1 MRGMVERSLVATFK
15 EEEMLTSG
23 DTLDAYAE
31 VWEKWQKADS
41 KVLTYNG
48 EVPAPTAETI
58 AKGRELFMD
67 AKRGNCFSCH
77 GPEGRGDGASAYA
90 LDPETG
96 EVKPTYK
103 DDWGNEILPRNLR
116 LGIFRGG
123 RRPIDIYRRIKYG
136 IAGGPMPEAAASL
149 SNDDI
154 WHLVHY
160 VGSLSERPQH
170 AKAADHGDAH
180 APEKH

>member
-1 MRGMVERSLVATFK
+1 M
-15 EEEMLTSG
+15 
-23 DTLDAYAE
+23 
-31 VWEKWQKADS
+31 
-41 KVLTYNG
+41 
-48 EVPAPTAETI
+48 
-58 AKGRELFMD
+58 
-67 AKRGNCFSCH
+67 
-77 GPEGRGDGASAYA
+77 
-90 LDPETG
+90 
-96 EVKPTYK
+96 
-103 DDWGNEILPRNLR
+103 
-116 LGIFRGG
+116 
-123 RRPIDIYRRIKYG
+123 IDIYRRIKYG